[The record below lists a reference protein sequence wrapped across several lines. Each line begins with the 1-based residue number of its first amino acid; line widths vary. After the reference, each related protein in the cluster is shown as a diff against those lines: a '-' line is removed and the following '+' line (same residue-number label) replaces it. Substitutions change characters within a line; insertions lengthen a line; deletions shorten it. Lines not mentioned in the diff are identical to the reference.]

1 MSPPM
6 KAISCADAGMSSK
19 CTELDCI
26 SLKSMTLCSI
36 SQKTITAAV
45 KKCSFAKQDIRVCSR
60 KDQSYFAKE
69 NVEYISGLYTL
80 ITI

>member
-1 MSPPM
+1 M

-26 SLKSMTLCSI
+26 PHKSMTLCSR
-36 SQKTITAAV
+36 SQQTITAAV
-45 KKCSFAKQDIRVCSR
+45 KKCSFAKHDIRVCSR
-60 KDQSYFAKE
+60 QAQSYFAKE

-80 ITI
+80 VTI